1 MKKQLYYTAI
11 SFTLILLVLELT
23 YINAKSILYLVA
35 ELGYIDK
42 AFAIIG
48 ALAFSMVTVLVM
60 RTTSSKWMR
69 VIFPAF
75 DALLVFCGFNVKFA
89 NNLLDNP
96 VAFYLT
102 VFYALFVFFIMYGLG
117 KISYERDTNRIIN
130 EPTRTNDETNQ
141 KLTESNRIIDELKRI
156 NHETTE
162 KLNETIRI
170 NDETNQKLI
179 ESNRIIDELKRINN
193 ETTEKLNESN
203 HIIADLKQK
212 LAESNRINNETCR
225 MAGQFLRNHILY
237 EAWMS
242 KKKSEQNRNGY
253 DARINQLAESIK
265 AGKNISIDEFL
276 KVNFEE

>member
-1 MKKQLYYTAI
+1 MKKQMYYTAI
-11 SFTLILLVLELT
+11 SITLILLVMELT

-69 VIFPAF
+69 FIFPLF

-96 VAFYLT
+96 IAFYLT
-102 VFYALFVFFIMYGLG
+102 IFYALFVFVIMYGLG
-117 KISYERDTNRIIN
+117 KISYERDTNRINN
-130 EPTRTNDETNQ
+130 ESTQINDETNQ
-141 KLTESNRIIDELKRI
+141 KLIESNRIIADLEQKLAESNRITIELKRI
-156 NHETTE
+156 NDETIE
-162 KLNETIRI
+162 KLNESIRI

-179 ESNRIIDELKRINN
+179 ESNRII
-193 ETTEKLNESN
+193 
-203 HIIADLKQK
+203 ADLKQK
-212 LAESNRINNETCR
+212 LAESNRINDETRR
-225 MAGQFLRNHILY
+225 MAEQFLRNHILY

-276 KVNFEE
+276 QVNFEE

>member
-1 MKKQLYYTAI
+1 MKKQMYYTAI
-11 SFTLILLVLELT
+11 SITLILLVMELT

-42 AFAIIG
+42 AFAIVG

-69 VIFPAF
+69 FIFPLF

-96 VAFYLT
+96 IAFYLT
-102 VFYALFVFFIMYGLG
+102 IFYALFVFVIMYGLG
-117 KISYERDTNRIIN
+117 KISYERDTNRINN
-130 EPTRTNDETNQ
+130 ESTQ
-141 KLTESNRIIDELKRI
+141 
-156 NHETTE
+156 
-162 KLNETIRI
+162 I

-179 ESNRIIDELKRINN
+179 ESNRII
-193 ETTEKLNESN
+193 
-203 HIIADLKQK
+203 ADLKQK
-212 LAESNRINNETCR
+212 LAESNRINDETRR
-225 MAGQFLRNHILY
+225 MAEQFLRNHILY

-276 KVNFEE
+276 KVNFEG